1 MRQMKALQQPPQVR
15 KRFMSDTGREV
26 VKNTRGRIRRQ
37 TKLGGGSF
45 APSADGK
52 NRKLLKNMGKG
63 LRYYPTPN
71 GVKVTWPNG
80 QKAKIARGQHD
91 GFTEHYTAS
100 RAAKEGKRR
109 GEPGYDAP
117 ATAAQARELAGFG
130 YKRYAGKYG
139 SGKKKGQ
146 VRTQR
151 VSQKWIRE
159 NMTVGQAGRIYRYL
173 RNDEGIKDWDLI
185 VPARPV
191 LGMEQNKIDGLLD
204 KLANETRER
213 MKATR

>member
-1 MRQMKALQQPPQVR
+1 MRQIKAIKQPPQVR
-15 KRFMSDTGREV
+15 KRFFSDTGREV
-26 VKNTRGRIRRQ
+26 VKNTRGRIMRQ
-37 TKLGGGSF
+37 KKLGGGSF

-80 QKAKIARGQHD
+80 LQAKIARGHHE

-109 GEPGYDAP
+109 GEPDYDAP
-117 ATAAQARELAGFG
+117 ATADQADALIEESYR
-130 YKRYAGKYG
+130 RYSGKYKG
-139 SGKKKGQ
+139 GKNKGKA
-146 VRTQR
+146 RTQR
-151 VSQKWIRE
+151 VSKKWIRE
-159 NMTVGQAGRIYRYL
+159 NMTVGQAGLIL
-173 RNDEGIKDWDLI
+173 RDMRDKESKKSWDLK
-185 VPARPV
+185 VPARPA
-191 LGMEQNKIDGLLD
+191 LGMEKSKADQLLE

>member
-1 MRQMKALQQPPQVR
+1 MKALQQPPQVR

-52 NRKLLKNMGKG
+52 NRKLLKKMGKG

-80 QKAKIARGQHD
+80 HKAKIARGHHD
-91 GFTEHYTAS
+91 GFTEQYTAS

-109 GEPGYDAP
+109 GEPDYDAP
-117 ATAAQARELAGFG
+117 ATTAQADALIEEG
-130 YKRYAGKYG
+130 YRRYGGKYR
-139 SGKKKGQ
+139 SGKRKGAA
-146 VRTQR
+146 RTQR
-151 VSQKWIRE
+151 VSKKWIRE
-159 NMTVGQAGRIYRYL
+159 NMTVGQAGRILRYM
-173 RNDEGIKDWDLI
+173 RDEEGLQAWLLK